1 MHRFYVNGN
10 PVLEDGDFHH
20 AINVLRLEIGEEI
33 ELVQGL
39 GQRFLARI
47 SEINTKNKTANLEI
61 IEKLAISNEPN
72 CKVHLLMG
80 IPRLDKLTDI
90 ADFCTQLGVHSITL
104 ADCRRTQGSY
114 PKERWDKKIE
124 SLKKTAKGSAELASR
139 DIVPD
144 IAGPIQF
151 EKAVIKTT
159 GRKLIAWE
167 LEKTITIPKSISSD
181 DKEVT
186 IIIGP
191 EGGLEHGEVDLA
203 IKNGFTPITLG
214 KRILRAQLAPV
225 VAISQIFAVT
235 EETA

>member
-47 SEINTKNKTANLEI
+47 LEINTKNKTANLEI
-61 IEKLAISNEPN
+61 IEKLTISNEPN
-72 CKVHLLMG
+72 CKVHLIMG

-90 ADFCTQLGVHSITL
+90 VDFCTQLGVHSIML

-114 PKERWDKKIE
+114 PRERWDKKIE
-124 SLKKTAKGSAELASR
+124 SLKKTAKGSAQLASR
-139 DIVPD
+139 DIVPE

-151 EKAVIKTT
+151 EKAIINAT
-159 GRKLIAWE
+159 GKKLIAWE
-167 LEKTITIPKSISSD
+167 LEKTNTIPKSISKD

-191 EGGLEHGEVDLA
+191 EGGLEHGEVDYA
-203 IKNGFTPITLG
+203 IKNGFIPITLG

>member
-1 MHRFYVNGN
+1 MHRFYVSGN

-39 GQRFLARI
+39 GQRFIARI

-72 CKVHLLMG
+72 CKVHLVMG

-90 ADFCTQLGVHSITL
+90 VDFCTQLGACSITL

-151 EKAVIKTT
+151 EKAVINAT
-159 GRKLIAWE
+159 GKKLIAWE
-167 LEKTITIPKSISSD
+167 LEKTNTIPKSISKD

-191 EGGLEHGEVDLA
+191 EGGLEHGEVDYA
-203 IKNGFTPITLG
+203 IKNGFIPITLG

>member
-1 MHRFYVNGN
+1 MHRFYVSGN

-20 AINVLRLEIGEEI
+20 AINVLRLGVGEEI

-47 SEINTKNKTANLEI
+47 SEINAKNKTANLEI
-61 IEKLAISNEPN
+61 MEKLATSNEPS
-72 CKVHLLMG
+72 CKVHLIMG

-90 ADFCTQLGVHSITL
+90 VDFCTQLGVHSITL
-104 ADCRRTQGSY
+104 AYCRRTQGSY

-124 SLKKTAKGSAELASR
+124 SLKKTAKGSAQLASR

-144 IAGPIQF
+144 IAGPVQL
-151 EKAVIKTT
+151 EKAITNAAGK
-159 GRKLIAWE
+159 KLIAWE
-167 LEKTITIPKSISSD
+167 LEKTNTIPKSIAPD
-181 DKEVT
+181 DKEAT

-191 EGGLEHGEVDLA
+191 EGGLEHGEVEFA
-203 IKNGFTPITLG
+203 AKNGFTPVTLG

-225 VAISQIFAVT
+225 AAISQIFAIT
-235 EETA
+235 EENI

>member
-20 AINVLRLEIGEEI
+20 AINVLRLDVGEEI

-39 GQRFLARI
+39 GQRFIARI
-47 SEINTKNKTANLEI
+47 SDINIKSKTANLEI
-61 IEKLAISNEPN
+61 IEKLAISNEPS
-72 CKVHLLMG
+72 CKMHLIMG

-90 ADFCTQLGVHSITL
+90 VDFCTQLGAHSITL

-124 SLKKTAKGSAELASR
+124 SLRKTAKGSAQLASR
-139 DIVPD
+139 DIVPI
-144 IAGPIQF
+144 IAGPIQL
-151 EKAVIKTT
+151 EKAIINSAGK
-159 GRKLIAWE
+159 KLIAWE
-167 LEKTITIPKSISSD
+167 LENTKTIPKSISKE
-181 DKEVT
+181 DKEIT
-186 IIIGP
+186 LIIGP
-191 EGGLEHGEVDLA
+191 EGGLEHQEVDFA
-203 IKNGFTPITLG
+203 ISNGFTAVTLG

-235 EETA
+235 EENA